1 MFYIIMYKVLPHNK
15 FYIIT
20 LVVHIQYKQINIHLS
35 LYDIYIIEWDDK
47 SMEPSDNI
55 KFYFVLRTKK

>member
-1 MFYIIMYKVLPHNK
+1 MYKVLPHNK